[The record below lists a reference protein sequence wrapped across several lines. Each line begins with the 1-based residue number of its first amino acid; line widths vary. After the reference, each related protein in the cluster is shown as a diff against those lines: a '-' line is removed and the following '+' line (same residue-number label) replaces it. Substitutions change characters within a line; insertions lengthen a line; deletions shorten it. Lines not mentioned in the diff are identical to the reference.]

1 MTRGDLAARNKLQSR
16 FRSQWQLSKTVT
28 DDTPPPAPCPDEAE
42 SQLRAFER
50 HRRQRQ
56 STLAED
62 YCELIADLIAETG
75 EARAVD
81 IARRLGVSHA
91 TVVNSIARLQKAGFV
106 SSQPYRSIFLTEI
119 GRDLAA
125 MSKRRH
131 QIVVRFLEAL
141 GVDAETARSD
151 AEGIEHHVSDATLA
165 AFERVIAER
174 EAQDNVASAA
184 GSKGSSSS

>member
-1 MTRGDLAARNKLQSR
+1 MPDPAIPPAANA
-16 FRSQWQLSKTVT
+16 
-28 DDTPPPAPCPDEAE
+28 DDTE
-42 SQLRAFER
+42 SQVRAFEQ

-75 EARAVD
+75 EARATD
-81 IARRLGVSHA
+81 IARRFGVSHA
-91 TVVNSIARLQKAGFV
+91 TVVNSIGRLQKAGFV

-125 MSKRRH
+125 RSKRRH
-131 QIVVRFLEAL
+131 VIVLRLLEAL
-141 GVDAETARSD
+141 GVDAETARAD

-165 AFERVIAER
+165 AFERFLTAR
-174 EAQDNVASAA
+174 EAQDKVASAS
-184 GSKGSSSS
+184 GLKGSSSS